1 MNPAPAQPCRWRGA
15 RVGGFTLTEML
26 VAMAVVLLVI
36 TGVISTH
43 LYSLRM
49 FELIKPKLSA
59 ADEAREAIA
68 RLSEEV
74 RSAFLVRVGQG
85 GSNSFTE
92 VAPNAPQQGS
102 AIQIY
107 PTSDPNTFIRYFWD
121 NEERKVKRASSGAPV
136 VTVIANSVSNQVVFA
151 SEDFA
156 GTVLTNNQN
165 NRVISMTLQ
174 FYQIQ
179 YPAIAIGPGSLYDF
193 YQLKTKIT
201 RRTLF

>member
-1 MNPAPAQPCRWRGA
+1 
-15 RVGGFTLTEML
+15 ML